1 MTGLN
6 QLAEEES
13 SEYLLNIRYCLIT
26 LVKSKAFALIF
37 PIVDSLPKPQNT
49 EIYWSPYYFHLPKGG
64 T

>member
-13 SEYLLNIRYCLIT
+13 SEYLLNIRHFVIA

-37 PIVDSLPKPQNT
+37 PIVDSSSKPQNA
-49 EIYWSPYYFHLPKGG
+49 ENY
-64 T
+64 

>member
-13 SEYLLNIRYCLIT
+13 SEYLLNIRYCVIT
-26 LVKSKAFALIF
+26 LVKSKAFALLF
-37 PIVDSLPKPQNT
+37 PIVDSLSKPKNA
-49 EIYWSPYYFHLPKGG
+49 EIYWSPYYFHLQKSG